1 MARDR
6 YYDPEQTGWWRDMVR
21 RHLLEDRGHGRNVA
35 DIRNMRELEP
45 VHFPLERPMSLD
57 DAIDIILSM
66 HTRDDDTAGFTL
78 ELGTPPRHFSEYD
91 FRGADYLRAWR
102 TLWRYREL
110 RRYG

>member
-1 MARDR
+1 MR
-6 YYDPEQTGWWRDMVR
+6 
-21 RHLLEDRGHGRNVA
+21 HGRNVA

-57 DAIDIILSM
+57 DAIDLILEM
-66 HTRDDDTAGFTL
+66 HTRDDDLAGFTL
-78 ELGTPPRHFSEYD
+78 MLGAPAPEMHW
-91 FRGADYLRAWR
+91 RGADYLRAWR